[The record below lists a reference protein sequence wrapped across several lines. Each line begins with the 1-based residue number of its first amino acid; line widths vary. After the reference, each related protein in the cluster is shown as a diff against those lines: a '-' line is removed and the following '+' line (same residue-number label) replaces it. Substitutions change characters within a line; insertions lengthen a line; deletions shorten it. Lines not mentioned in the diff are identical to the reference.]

1 MIIISVDTK
10 GSIRTLAVLD
20 IETKS
25 HYWITVFAQDHG
37 IIPLVSSVEVY
48 IEVLNENDNV
58 PLSEEAVYYTNIPE
72 ESPEGTTV
80 LQIRA
85 TDRDKDP
92 NQKITYKIS
101 TGNPEGLFAINSS
114 TGKQQ

>member
-1 MIIISVDTK
+1 M
-10 GSIRTLAVLD
+10 
-20 IETKS
+20 
-25 HYWITVFAQDHG
+25 
-37 IIPLVSSVEVY
+37 Y

-58 PLSEEAVYYTNIPE
+58 PLSEQAVYYPNIPE

-92 NQKITYKIS
+92 HQKITYKIS
-101 TGNPEGLFAINSS
+101 SGNPEGFFAINSS
-114 TGKQQ
+114 TGKNP